1 MDPTPVIIG
10 ITLATLAGL
19 STTVG
24 ALGIY
29 FIKQESKFIS
39 IAMGFSAG
47 VMIGVSMLE
56 LLPSSLF
63 EIGLLKAGIAFILG
77 LITVSILDIFV
88 PHDYMHEQSCDDEET
103 EKFNGSKYR
112 LGRTGRLVALGIA
125 IHNLPE
131 GFITLSGTFHSTE
144 LGILLAVAIS
154 LHNIP
159 EGLSVAVPIYASTN
173 DKRKAFKIS
182 FLSGLAEPLGAVIA
196 AIVIVSLGFTTGE
209 FIQIA
214 LAFVAGI
221 MLFISLDELL
231 PSARET
237 CKDNGTDSHVV
248 TLGII
253 SGVIVIFLTLVAF
266 L

>member
-1 MDPTPVIIG
+1 MDLTPVINGLI
-10 ITLATLAGL
+10 LATLAGL
-19 STTVG
+19 STTIG

-29 FIKQESKFIS
+29 FIKAESRFIS

-56 LLPSSLF
+56 LLPSALF
-63 EIGLLKAGIAFILG
+63 EIGLFKAGISFILG
-77 LITVSILDIFV
+77 LLAVSILDILI
-88 PHDYMHEQSCDDEET
+88 PHDYMHEHSCDDEESNR
-103 EKFNGSKYR
+103 FNGTKNR
-112 LGRTGRLVALGIA
+112 LGRTGRLVAVGIA
-125 IHNLPE
+125 IYNLPE
-131 GFITLSGTFHSTE
+131 GFITLSGAFYSTE

-154 LHNIP
+154 MHNIP

-173 DKRKAFKIS
+173 DKREAFKIS
-182 FLSGLAEPLGAVIA
+182 FLSGLAEPLGAIIA
-196 AIVIVSLGFTTGE
+196 TVVLLTFGLTTDE
-209 FIQIA
+209 FIQMA

-237 CKDNGTDSHVV
+237 CKENESDSHIV

-253 SGVIVIFLTLVAF
+253 AGVTVIFLTLVA
-266 L
+266 LT